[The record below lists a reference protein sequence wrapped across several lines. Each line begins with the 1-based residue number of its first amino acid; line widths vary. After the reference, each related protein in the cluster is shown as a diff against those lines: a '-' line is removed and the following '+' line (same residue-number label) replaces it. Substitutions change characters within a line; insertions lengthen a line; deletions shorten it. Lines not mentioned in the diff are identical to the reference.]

1 MIMVFFLRRCPLRS
15 HRQSTTADAAPRGEA
30 HHSQAS
36 SLARPSDLSG
46 HELPTVWGVYGLARG
61 RSEGCGA
68 SASGPRLCVMLRHQ
82 RIANLYAWLFCGEP
96 GGRASA
102 DAVPEAMPFWRK
114 LRQPCASGGTRPP
127 VFYIPKWLC
136 RRSAACLRGPASAA
150 RPGPADVRPPQTLR
164 QVPRLAHDPPHACAS
179 LGMEGPAPPPSSTDA
194 THAVIDFFEFD
205 PNAAPGNS
213 GGARGR
219 GNLKNSVIL

>member
-1 MIMVFFLRRCPLRS
+1 MVFFLRRCPLRS
-15 HRQSTTADAAPRGEA
+15 HRQSTTADAAPRGAA

-68 SASGPRLCVMLRHQ
+68 SASGPRLCAMLRHQ

-164 QVPRLAHDPPHACAS
+164 QVPRLANLRTTRRTRARRWAW
-179 LGMEGPAPPPSSTDA
+179 
-194 THAVIDFFEFD
+194 
-205 PNAAPGNS
+205 
-213 GGARGR
+213 RGR
-219 GNLKNSVIL
+219 RPLHRPPDRLRLEIREGQEGAEISVFCEIFP